1 LIRLGTVTVFDPK
14 TAEALQT
21 KQVKHF
27 ISLITLIAA
36 LGGFLF
42 GFDMAVVSGIIE
54 PVRAQYGLSAVEE
67 GLFVSFA
74 LLGCIA
80 GVAFSGY
87 LADKIGRK
95 KVLFVAASLFLISAV
110 GFSLSGTYA
119 ILIVFRI
126 LAGVGVGVASNV
138 SPLYI
143 SEIAP
148 AEKRGGLVT
157 FYQLAITIGVL
168 AAYMSNMLLQRYAV
182 AHQGDGE
189 GLFHWLFVEQVWRG
203 MFFVSVIPAL
213 LFCILLTIVPESPR
227 WLAANGRSGEALDIL
242 QKMSGEQEGRS
253 ELKAIELVASQKSG
267 GLKDLTYFPF
277 RGLLVMTMVLTAL
290 SQFSGING
298 VIFYGPTI
306 LKSAGI
312 VTGDALLYQVILGIA
327 SMLFT
332 LIAIWKVDT
341 WGRRSLYLAG
351 SFGAAV
357 ALALTGLCFM
367 YGVNGWGMLL
377 CIILFLLFFAF
388 SLGPLKFVIATEVFP
403 MQIRGRALSICI
415 MTMWVSD
422 WIVNLLFPM
431 MRDDLGIANTFFVFS
446 FFCICSYLYARKNLF
461 ETKGKRLEE
470 IEQLL
475 TGKVHHDVEN

>member
-1 LIRLGTVTVFDPK
+1 L
-14 TAEALQT
+14 ET

-54 PVRAQYGLSAVEE
+54 PVRAQYGLSAAEE

-74 LLGCIA
+74 LVGCIA

-87 LADKIGRK
+87 LSDKIGRK
-95 KVLFVAASLFLISAV
+95 KVLFVAAVLFLISAV
-110 GFSLSGTYA
+110 GFSMSSTYT

-148 AEKRGGLVT
+148 ASKRGGLVT

-168 AAYMSNMLLQRYAV
+168 AAYISNLFLQRYAV
-182 AHQGDGE
+182 ANVGTGS
-189 GLFHWLFVEQVWRG
+189 GLVHWLFVEQVWRG
-203 MFFVSVIPAL
+203 MFFVSVIPAG
-213 LFCILLTIVPESPR
+213 LFCFLLTIVPESPR
-227 WLAANGRSGEALDIL
+227 WLAKNGRDDEALDVLVKI
-242 QKMSGEQEGRS
+242 SGDEEGRF
-253 ELKAIELVASQKSG
+253 ELEAIKEVAAQKSG
-267 GLKDLTYFPF
+267 GIRELMKFPL

-312 VTGDALLYQVILGIA
+312 VTSDALLYQVMLGTA

-341 WGRRSLYLAG
+341 WGRRSLYLIG
-351 SFGAAV
+351 SFWAAV
-357 ALALTGLCFM
+357 ALALTGICFM
-367 YGVNGWGMLL
+367 YNVNGWGMLL
-377 CIILFLLFFAF
+377 CIMMFLLFFAF

-403 MQIRGRALSICI
+403 MHIRGTALSICI

-422 WIVNLLFPM
+422 WIVNLLFPI
-431 MRDDLGIANTFFVFS
+431 MRDGLGIANTFFVFS
-446 FFCICSYLYARKNLF
+446 FFCVCSFVYAKIKLF

-475 TGKVHHDVEN
+475 NSGSISSEVKV

>member
-1 LIRLGTVTVFDPK
+1 MTFK
-14 TAEALQT
+14 TANALQT

-54 PVRAQYGLSAVEE
+54 PVRAQYGLSAAEE

-74 LLGCIA
+74 LLGCIV

-95 KVLFVAASLFLISAV
+95 KVLFVAASLFLVSAV

-168 AAYMSNMLLQRYAV
+168 AAYTSNMLLQRHAA
-182 AHQGDGE
+182 AHGGAGD
-189 GLFHWLFVEQVWRG
+189 GLFHWLFEEQVWRG

-213 LFCILLTIVPESPR
+213 LFCVLLTIVPESPR
-227 WLAANGRSGEALDIL
+227 WLAGNGRSREALDIL
-242 QKMSGEQEGRS
+242 QKISGEQEGRS
-253 ELKAIELVASQKSG
+253 ELEAIKQVAAQKSG
-267 GLKDLTYFPF
+267 GLKELAHFPF

-312 VTGDALLYQVILGIA
+312 VTSDALLYQVILGSA

-341 WGRRSLYLAG
+341 WGRRSLYLVG
-351 SFGAAV
+351 SFWAAV

-403 MQIRGRALSICI
+403 MHIRGRALSICI

-422 WIVNLLFPM
+422 WIVNLLFPI
-431 MRDDLGIANTFFVFS
+431 MRDDLGIASTFFVFS
-446 FFCICSYLYARKNLF
+446 FFCMCSYVYARKNLF

-470 IEQLL
+470 IEQFL
-475 TGKVHHDVEN
+475 TGKAHHDVES